1 MVEKTNKTKRN
12 SNKGEKNKTKK
23 GSNKTTKKGSN
34 KVINKTTKKGS
45 NKTTKI
51 NRNLSRADYI
61 ANPNLLPKYLQ
72 DVITIPLI
80 EKSIFDSEADIK
92 FSETINYPKNSIGF
106 QHYIHAMKNDAQKEL
121 ETYTNKK
128 KVYEVLNPFE
138 LSIDN
143 YTDSI
148 SEKGKK
154 YFENINQLN
163 NDFCKLWEMFFMF
176 DLIDLES
183 DLFSCHLGKKD
194 DAKGFAESTDFY
206 KKLFGKSKNDK
217 QYNSDDKITD
227 KLNFI
232 TANYSTDIF
241 LNTEEQKFFKDI
253 INYILFTIK
262 NQKKDGTFVL
272 KLTETYTNVSQ
283 KIITMIS
290 SLYKRVYLC
299 KPLTSKPSDAEKFIV
314 AQGFLYSDSDQ
325 KLKNIQSNMEKIKN
339 KIETNNTEI
348 YDIFTDYIID
358 PEMKVRLT
366 QFNNQIEN
374 KQFKA
379 IGQILSFVSAQNFY
393 GDIYQK
399 SREEQIEAAKFWT
412 ELFLMPNAEYK
423 QNKAKIN
430 DMSYLSNKINL
441 EASLELKK
449 KLIY

>member
-12 SNKGEKNKTKK
+12 SNKDKTKK
-23 GSNKTTKKGSN
+23 SSNKVNDKKNKKGS
-34 KVINKTTKKGS
+34 KVTN
-45 NKTTKI
+45 KI

-72 DVITIPLI
+72 DVITIPTI
-80 EKSIFDSEADIK
+80 EKSIFDLKADIT
-92 FSETINYPKNSIGF
+92 FSKYINYPKNSIGF

-121 ETYTNKK
+121 ELFANKK

-138 LSIDN
+138 LLIDN
-143 YTDSI
+143 YNDSI

-154 YFENINQLN
+154 YFGNVNDKEQNI
-163 NDFCKLWEMFFMF
+163 DFCKLWEMFFMF
-176 DLIDLES
+176 DLIELES
-183 DLFSCHLGKKD
+183 DLFSCHLGGKD
-194 DAKGFAESTDFY
+194 GTKAFAESTDFY

-217 QYNSDDKITD
+217 EYKSDEKITE

-232 TANYSTDIF
+232 TANYSTEIF
-241 LNTEEQKFFKDI
+241 LNTQEQEFYRDI
-253 INYILFTIK
+253 IDYILFAIN
-262 NQKKDGTFVL
+262 NQKKDGAFVL

-283 KIITMIS
+283 KIIAMIS

-314 AQGFLYSDSDQ
+314 AQGFLYSESDS
-325 KLKNIQSNMEKIKN
+325 KLKDIQSKMEKIKN
-339 KIETNNTEI
+339 EI
-348 YDIFTDYIID
+348 DKNKKLMINDIFTDYKID
-358 PEMKVRLT
+358 PELNYRLT
-366 QFNNQIEN
+366 EFNNQIEN

-379 IGQILSFVSAQNFY
+379 IGQILTFVLAQNFY
-393 GDIYQK
+393 GDVYQK
-399 SREEQIEAAKFWT
+399 AREEQIEAAKFWT
-412 ELFLMPNAEYK
+412 DLFLMPNAEYK

>member
-1 MVEKTNKTKRN
+1 
-12 SNKGEKNKTKK
+12 
-23 GSNKTTKKGSN
+23 
-34 KVINKTTKKGS
+34 
-45 NKTTKI
+45 
-51 NRNLSRADYI
+51 
-61 ANPNLLPKYLQ
+61 
-72 DVITIPLI
+72 
-80 EKSIFDSEADIK
+80 
-92 FSETINYPKNSIGF
+92 
-106 QHYIHAMKNDAQKEL
+106 MKNDAIKEL
-121 ETYTNKK
+121 ETYANKK

-138 LSIDN
+138 MLIDN
-143 YTDSI
+143 YNDSI

-154 YFENINQLN
+154 YFENVNQIN

-183 DLFSCHLGKKD
+183 DLFSCHLGNT
-194 DAKGFAESTDFY
+194 KGFAESTDFY

-217 QYNSDDKITD
+217 QYNSDDKITE

-241 LNTEEQKFFKDI
+241 LNNVEQEFYKDI
-253 INYILFTIK
+253 INFILFTIK

-272 KLTETYTNVSQ
+272 KLSETYTNVSQ
-283 KIITMIS
+283 KIITMIA
-290 SLYKRVYLC
+290 SLYNRVYLC
-299 KPLTSKPSDAEKFIV
+299 KPLTSRPSDAEKFII
-314 AQGFLYSDSDQ
+314 AQGFKYTDSDS
-325 KLKNIQSNMEKIKN
+325 KLKDIQSSMEKIKN
-339 KIETNNTEI
+339 KMENNENNNKEI
-348 YDIFTDYIID
+348 DDIFTEYVID

-366 QFNNQIEN
+366 QFNNLIEN

-379 IGQILSFVSAQNFY
+379 IGQILTFVSTQNFY

-399 SREEQIEAAKFWT
+399 AREEQIEAAKFWT

-441 EASLELKK
+441 EGSLELKK